1 MKYEKSC
8 GAVIF
13 RKDANG
19 WNVLLIRHA
28 RGKHI
33 SFPKGHME
41 AGEEEQETA
50 ARELKEE
57 TGLRATF
64 LPDYREVIT
73 YRLQPFGTKD
83 VVLFLGEV
91 AGDIR
96 EAPGEIIRH
105 RWVTAEEAKKLL
117 WGDYLGLIDR
127 LEVFC
132 GRRGRT
138 CEQDFSFEL

>member
-1 MKYEKSC
+1 
-8 GAVIF
+8 
-13 RKDANG
+13 
-19 WNVLLIRHA
+19 
-28 RGKHI
+28 
-33 SFPKGHME
+33 ME
-41 AGEEEQETA
+41 AGEKEQETA

-127 LEVFC
+127 LEEFL
-132 GRRGRT
+132 RKERA
-138 CEQDFSFEL
+138 DL